1 MTGRLISAR
10 QCLLLASFGLIFFQC
25 QTRSSG
31 DQNTGAE
38 EPSGELSGRGVD
50 NNTDMMNKDV
60 LIIVSDSAS
69 EEAREMAAGLS
80 LRQEISPRVRIVNL
94 DAEKAAKLMAQ
105 PGIYLVE
112 GKTVSAEAL
121 SELTAAERLFVD
133 GWLARIPESEK
144 ERAGE
149 GLKWDDPNF
158 QPPDSLK

>member
-1 MTGRLISAR
+1 VNLSIVK
-10 QCLLLASFGLIFFQC
+10 CLLLASLGLFFLQC

-60 LIIVSDSAS
+60 LIIVSDAAT
-69 EEAREMAAGLS
+69 ENAKKMADGLT
-80 LRQEISPRVRIVNL
+80 LRQEISPRVRIVSM
-94 DAEKAAKLMAQ
+94 DAEQAAEFMEQ
-105 PGIYLVE
+105 PGVYLVF
-112 GKTVSAEAL
+112 GKEVPAEAL
-121 SELTAAERLFVD
+121 PGLTEAEKLFVN